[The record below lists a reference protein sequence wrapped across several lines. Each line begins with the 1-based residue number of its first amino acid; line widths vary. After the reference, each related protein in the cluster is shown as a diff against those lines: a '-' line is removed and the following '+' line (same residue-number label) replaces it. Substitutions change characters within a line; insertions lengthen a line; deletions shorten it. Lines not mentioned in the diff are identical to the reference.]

1 MRAKTKMSYWIR
13 AGQEPTFFKDY
24 RNNIHQYTV
33 SFASAFYKTM
43 TAVFFL
49 LLVLIYSLP
58 FIFNMPQFVIHLR
71 PFLAVY
77 TSYMALCYIIF
88 TLFVQK
94 SVTGSFIFTQVT
106 LLMFGVLLLWLNFYT
121 SEQLAVYMPVYFVL
135 FPMLVTVPVPILIVD
150 ILVLFVLTV
159 TGTILFKSTEIVY
172 HDIISTSICMAA
184 GFFIGCKNIRSRL
197 NEIKSLSVKSKSNA
211 LQKSVIDA
219 LIDEYDCL
227 ATVDFDNDKINI
239 LLVTDDFSTDN
250 ESLMGIDSLSTR
262 IKEYAETDVHPDDK
276 KRYLATMSKEN
287 VLEHMKH
294 EKALAV
300 NFRVLKNGQEPYVQ
314 SKIIKDLSAPP
325 GENKF
330 VLTHRSID
338 NEVKMEQMI
347 SNALKLA
354 SLDSLTGV
362 RNRTAYDVDLHQLK
376 ERLASKEQKEA
387 GIVMV
392 DVNWLKDTNDE
403 MGHSAGDELLKS
415 VCNVICSIYKHS
427 PVYRIGGDE
436 FAILLSSYD
445 LRIRDKLLDMARNS
459 ASKTRYGVSFAIGM
473 AVFDEQDES
482 FDDTI
487 KRSDSEMYK
496 NKKEIKSA
504 ASSEA

>member
-1 MRAKTKMSYWIR
+1 MSYWMR

-24 RNNIHQYTV
+24 RNDIHQYTI
-33 SFASAFYKTM
+33 SFASVFYKIM
-43 TAVFFL
+43 AVVFFL
-49 LLVLIYSLP
+49 LLVLVYFLP
-58 FIFNMPQFVIHLR
+58 LIFNLPQFIHNLR

-88 TLFVQK
+88 TLCVQK
-94 SVTGSFIFTQVT
+94 FVTGSFIFTQAT

-135 FPMLVTVPVPILIVD
+135 FPMLVTVPVPVLIFD
-150 ILVLFVLTV
+150 ILVLFVLTIA
-159 TGTILFKSTEIVY
+159 GTLTFKSSEVIY

-211 LQKSVIDA
+211 IQKSVIDA
-219 LIDEYDCL
+219 LIDEYECL
-227 ATVDFDNDKINI
+227 ATVDFDNDTINI
-239 LLVTDDFSTDN
+239 LLVTDDFSNNKQD
-250 ESLMGIDSLSTR
+250 LMGIESLSAR
-262 IKEYAETDVHPDDK
+262 IKEYAEIDVHPDDR

-300 NFRVLKNGQEPYVQ
+300 NYRVLKNGQEPYVQ
-314 SKIIKDLSAPP
+314 SKLIKDLSALP

-330 VLTHRSID
+330 VLIHHSID
-338 NEVKMEQMI
+338 TEVKMEQMI

-354 SLDSLTGV
+354 NLDSLTGV
-362 RNRTAYDVDLHQLK
+362 RNRTAYDADLQHLK
-376 ERLASKEQKEA
+376 EMLASKEQKEA

-392 DVNWLKDTNDE
+392 DVNWLKDTNDK
-403 MGHSAGDELLKS
+403 MGHTAGDELLKS
-415 VCNVICSIYKHS
+415 VCNMICSIYKHS

-445 LRIRDKLLDMARNS
+445 LRIRDKLLDTARKA
-459 ASKTRYGVSFAIGM
+459 ASKTRYGISYAIGM
-473 AVFDEQDES
+473 AVLEEQDAS

-496 NKKEIKSA
+496 NKKEIKA
-504 ASSEA
+504 AAAAAVIES